1 MWVVDYCINQKGN
14 GIISRSLSFSVDA
27 KESDNVMPLAY
38 WTRNEQDIQYYDY
51 LLGRYNSVDLNML
64 FLIGYSAAT
73 GHMHASDH
81 IWIPKSLKDKNG
93 EELITNRSF
102 FIAAHEY
109 LDEKWRIDSVED
121 GLTFDIWA
129 FRFLLNELGFVEG
142 KNGKIPDIM
151 KSSDWNPMAL
161 KDSLQFV
168 PPERKD
174 GESDADY
181 AMRYDNAY
189 IDWNASRRQIN
200 YQARYQLAEGYLY
213 GMSDM
218 GYGTLPFVRRD
229 ISWYR
234 GRDTGILQSA
244 IDTIHNP
251 VYRGR
256 EDLQG
261 RNLFYNMENADP
273 YNPTDATGNLQQS
286 NGDLWQEPTDSSSTL
301 TGHLFGEVD
310 LPSFPDMWRYAEIFV
325 RDGIEVQMTFW
336 MMVGRMIPNVF
347 VSTIIE
353 ASDNLYDT
361 GTYNIKAH
369 TDVRRA
375 PLSVIDVHLNN
386 RDRVRFPIGAD
397 VSMEYTLPDVYLE
410 SNLGTYDRT
419 HLIQGIENDAFVV
432 AQQTQMINS
441 SEISPVPSK
450 PESAVGV
457 YYSMD
462 LKFKECG
469 VTLPGQGCMYGL
481 NAKGIRD
488 VLYVRAVPDACFTH
502 SEIERLSEEEI
513 NQMHFLPVVGNIVSV
528 TNQYDSDRPNLVIS
542 VSFDF
547 SESSG
552 FVNIASLVFYA
563 SRNEDGVVIPFAL
576 MSIGNSQVS
585 MIDVTNMREMTMTLT
600 LKDI

>member
-1 MWVVDYCINQKGN
+1 
-14 GIISRSLSFSVDA
+14 
-27 KESDNVMPLAY
+27 
-38 WTRNEQDIQYYDY
+38 
-51 LLGRYNSVDLNML
+51 
-64 FLIGYSAAT
+64 
-73 GHMHASDH
+73 
-81 IWIPKSLKDKNG
+81 
-93 EELITNRSF
+93 
-102 FIAAHEY
+102 
-109 LDEKWRIDSVED
+109 
-121 GLTFDIWA
+121 
-129 FRFLLNELGFVEG
+129 
-142 KNGKIPDIM
+142 
-151 KSSDWNPMAL
+151 
-161 KDSLQFV
+161 
-168 PPERKD
+168 
-174 GESDADY
+174 
-181 AMRYDNAY
+181 
-189 IDWNASRRQIN
+189 
-200 YQARYQLAEGYLY
+200 
-213 GMSDM
+213 
-218 GYGTLPFVRRD
+218 
-229 ISWYR
+229 
-234 GRDTGILQSA
+234 
-244 IDTIHNP
+244 
-251 VYRGR
+251 
-256 EDLQG
+256 
-261 RNLFYNMENADP
+261 
-273 YNPTDATGNLQQS
+273 
-286 NGDLWQEPTDSSSTL
+286 
-301 TGHLFGEVD
+301 
-310 LPSFPDMWRYAEIFV
+310 
-325 RDGIEVQMTFW
+325 
-336 MMVGRMIPNVF
+336 
-347 VSTIIE
+347 
-353 ASDNLYDT
+353 
-361 GTYNIKAH
+361 
-369 TDVRRA
+369 
-375 PLSVIDVHLNN
+375 
-386 RDRVRFPIGAD
+386 
-397 VSMEYTLPDVYLE
+397 MEYTLPDVYLE

-469 VTLPGQGCMYGL
+469 VTLPGQECMYGL